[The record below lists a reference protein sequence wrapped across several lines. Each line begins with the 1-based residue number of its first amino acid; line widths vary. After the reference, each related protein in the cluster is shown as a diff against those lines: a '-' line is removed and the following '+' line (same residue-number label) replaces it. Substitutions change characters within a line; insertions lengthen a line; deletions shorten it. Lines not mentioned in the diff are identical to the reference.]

1 MERTNKKNLLIAI
14 PFITIYMIAL
24 AILIPIFT

>member
-1 MERTNKKNLLIAI
+1 MERTDKKNLLIGI
-14 PFITIYMIAL
+14 PIFAIYMIVL